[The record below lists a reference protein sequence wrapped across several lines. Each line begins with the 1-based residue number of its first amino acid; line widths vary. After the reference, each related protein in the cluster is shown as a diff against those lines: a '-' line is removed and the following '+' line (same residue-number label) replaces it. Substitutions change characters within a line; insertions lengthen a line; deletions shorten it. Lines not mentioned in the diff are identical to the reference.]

1 MFGKEYSNYP
11 EILLNQMFHNSSA
24 KLTINPILKPFIKA
38 YIDFFG
44 IPHIGL
50 QVRALYFR
58 KFMKHFDFRSILD
71 AGCGLGFYSFY
82 LAKKSPL
89 KRIDACDH
97 NPKVIEIDKKIRDRL
112 HYKNLHFFQKDLLD
126 LSESNEYDLIYCI
139 DVLEHIKEDE
149 QVVEN
154 IFKALR
160 KDGIFYLHVPQKKAK
175 VHLQRFDDCARVR
188 NAGHVRRG
196 YSKEKLIQLM
206 EKKGFKIRK
215 VVDTFGWF
223 ASLAWEL
230 NQISLSVLPIAALIF
245 LMLLAI
251 SSVETLTFSASS
263 TAKKPWSSEIL
274 IISQKFSKE

>member
-1 MFGKEYSNYP
+1 MFGKEHSNYP
-11 EILLNQMFHNSSA
+11 EILLYQMFHNFSVKS
-24 KLTINPILKPFIKA
+24 TINPILRLLMKA

-58 KFMKHFDFRSILD
+58 KFMKYFDFRSILD
-71 AGCGLGFYSFY
+71 AGCGFGFYSFY
-82 LAKKSPL
+82 LAKKYPL

-112 HYKNLHFFQKDLLD
+112 HCKNLHFFQKDLLD
-126 LSESNEYDLIYCI
+126 LSESNKYDLVYCI

-149 QVVEN
+149 QVIEN

-160 KDGIFYLHVPQKKAK
+160 KGGIFYLHVPQKKAK
-175 VHLQRFDDCARVR
+175 VHLQRFDDCARMC
-188 NAGHVRRG
+188 NAGHVRKG
-196 YSKEKLIQLM
+196 YSKEQMVQLL
-206 EKKGFKIRK
+206 EKKGFEIKK
-215 VVDTFGWF
+215 VVDTFRWF

-245 LMLLAI
+245 PMLLII
-251 SSVETLTFSASS
+251 SSVEIIGFNTSFTRD
-263 TAKKPWSSEIL
+263 TPWSSGIL
-274 IISQKFSKE
+274 IIAQKMPKK